1 MTISNSRFSFAS
13 GIGRASRRVRGRFAF
28 TLIELLMVIT
38 IIGLLAALIVWGT
51 SRASQIKVIK
61 RVEGELAGITLAID
75 SFHKK
80 HGFYPAGNAT
90 PISGNIVNTGTNQL
104 LYELTGVGANKAG
117 GTFTNVFGE
126 TISTAEVKSTFG
138 VDGFVNAG
146 ATRDEFPNFLTG
158 LKPDGHATIPGTSVR
173 VLVVPA
179 KGTGGE
185 FNPWHY
191 NSTSPEHNP
200 ESYDL
205 WADVVIGGKT
215 VRIGNWKE

>member
-1 MTISNSRFSFAS
+1 MTISNFRFSVVH
-13 GIGRASRRVRGRFAF
+13 GTGRTHGRFGF

-38 IIGLLAALIVWGT
+38 IIGLLASLIGWGL
-51 SRASQIKVIK
+51 SRASITKNRK

-75 SFHKK
+75 GFHKK

-90 PISGNIVNTGTNQL
+90 LLSGNVVNTGTNQL

-117 GTFTNVFGE
+117 GMFTNVFGE
-126 TISTAEVKSTFG
+126 TISTAEVRSTFG

-146 ATRDEFPNFLTG
+146 TTRDEYPNFLSD
-158 LKPDGHATIPGTSVR
+158 LKPDEHATIPGTSVR
-173 VLVVPA
+173 VLVVPV
-179 KGTGGE
+179 KGPGGV

-205 WADVVIGGKT
+205 WADIVVGGGMM
-215 VRIGNWKE
+215 RIGNWKD